1 MSIIDD
7 VKNEPGGITINKDEL
22 ESDIKTIHSAYEQIE
37 NVRAQVKPELLEEYQ
52 GKFEGEARNTLFLR
66 LQKIFESL
74 EREAESCKKV
84 EKNMRNTL
92 ETFKQTESELIAK
105 MHQLIAELSGGR

>member
-1 MSIIDD
+1 MSILDD
-7 VKNEPGGITINKDEL
+7 VRNELGRITISKSEL

-37 NVRAQVKPELLEEYQ
+37 NVRAQLKPEFLNEYQ
-52 GKFEGEARNTLFLR
+52 GKFEGEARNTLFGC
-66 LQKIFESL
+66 LQKIYGSL
-74 EREAESCKKV
+74 EREAEVCSKT

-92 ETFKQTESELIAK
+92 ETFKRTESELVAR